1 LTTISLR
8 QSGDLETNKKCM
20 PEFPSTWISASE
32 LTTLYARNALSP
44 VEAVEAMLLRAS
56 KLQPHLNALVMIDVD
71 GARAAAKAS
80 EARWRMGAPLSPLDG
95 VPTSIKDTTQVKG
108 WPTRYGSYATDE
120 TPAAEDAPVVGR
132 LRAAGMV
139 ILGKSATPEFG
150 WKALTD
156 SPLQGTTRSPWNLKH
171 SPGGSSGG
179 ASSLTAAGINPFN
192 HGNDGGGSI
201 RIPAAHTGL
210 VGLKPSYGRIAQY
223 PADSPFAD
231 VISQGVLSR
240 TVLDTAL
247 ALNALAGPDPRDW
260 RSLPADPRDY
270 TANLEGGG
278 LEDGVR
284 GLRIG
289 LSLDFG
295 HVTADA
301 EVRALVAAAA
311 KRFEELGAHVD
322 DVGPLI
328 EPLQNFFEPL
338 WIGSFATR
346 FRQIP
351 TQLHGKLDPGFR
363 AAAEKG
369 LAVTLADYA
378 KAYEAKSKLARD
390 LALWHEKYDLLLTPV
405 TPTAAP
411 PVETLYNS
419 EAFPRWT
426 KGAPYTLPCNLTG
439 QPAAS
444 MPAGLTSAGLPV
456 GLQII
461 GPPRADHLVLRA
473 MRACER
479 ASGWTWPQ
487 AKVLE
492 TLAGL

>member
-1 LTTISLR
+1 MTEDTIWL
-8 QSGDLETNKKCM
+8 
-20 PEFPSTWISASE
+20 SAARLSQR
-32 LTTLYARNALSP
+32 YARREISP
-44 VEAVEAMLLRAS
+44 VEAVEAMLARAA
-56 KLQPHLNALVMIDVD
+56 KLQPHLNAFVLIDAEA
-71 GARAAAKAS
+71 ARAAAKAS
-80 EARWRMGAPLSPLDG
+80 ETRWMSGAPLSPLDG
-95 VPTSIKDTTQVKG
+95 VPTTIKDTTAVEG
-108 WPTRYGSYATDE
+108 WPTRYGSHATDE
-120 TPAAEDAPVVGR
+120 TPAAEDAAVTQR

-139 ILGKSATPEFG
+139 FLGKSATPEFG

-156 SPLQGTTRSPWNLKH
+156 SPLQGTKRSPWNLGH

-179 ASSLTAAGINPFN
+179 ASALTAAGINPFN

-201 RIPAAHTGL
+201 RIPASHTGL
-210 VGLKPSYGRIAQY
+210 VGLKPSYGRIPQY

-231 VISQGVLSR
+231 VISQGALSR

-247 ALNALAGPDPRDW
+247 ALNVMAGPDPRDW
-260 RSLPADPRDY
+260 RSLPADPRDH
-270 TANLEGGG
+270 AIG

-284 GLRIG
+284 GWKIG

-295 HVTADA
+295 HVKADA

-311 KRFEELGAHVD
+311 GRFEELGAHVE

-328 EPLQNFFEPL
+328 EPLRNSFEPL

-346 FRQIP
+346 LRQIP

-369 LAVTLADYA
+369 LAITLDDYA
-378 KAYEAKSKLARD
+378 RAYEAKSKLARD
-390 LALWHEKYDLLLTPV
+390 LALWHETFDLLLAPV
-405 TPTAAP
+405 APTAAP
-411 PVETLYNS
+411 AVETLYNS

-444 MPAGLTSAGLPV
+444 MPAGLTASGLPV

-473 MRACER
+473 MRAYES
-479 ASGWTWPQ
+479 ASGWAWPQ
-487 AKVLE
+487 ARVLE
-492 TLAGL
+492 TLARL

>member
-1 LTTISLR
+1 MSDDVFWR
-8 QSGDLETNKKCM
+8 
-20 PEFPSTWISASE
+20 SASE
-32 LTTLYARNALSP
+32 LSRAFGRKEISP
-44 VEAVEAMLLRAS
+44 VEVVEHVLGRAER
-56 KLQPHLNALVMIDVD
+56 LQSHLNFLVIADGD
-71 GARAAAKAS
+71 GARAAARAS
-80 EARWRMGAPLSPLDG
+80 EARWMKGEPLSPLDG

-108 WPTRYGSYATDE
+108 WPTRYGSHATDE
-120 TPAAEDAPVVGR
+120 TPATEDAPVVAR
-132 LRAAGMV
+132 LRAAGLP

-156 SPLQGTTRSPWNLKH
+156 SPLQGTTRNPWNPGH

-179 ASSLTAAGINPFN
+179 ASSMTAAGVAPFN

-210 VGLKPSYGRIAQY
+210 VGLKPSYGRIPQY

-231 VISQGVLSR
+231 VISQGVLARS
-240 TVLDTAL
+240 VLDTAL
-247 ALNALAGPDPRDW
+247 ALNATAGPDPRDW
-260 RSLPADPRDY
+260 RSLPAEGRDY
-270 TANLEGGG
+270 TIG
-278 LEDGVR
+278 LDDGVR
-284 GLRIG
+284 GWRIG

-295 HVTADA
+295 HVKADP
-301 EVRALVAAAA
+301 EVRALVEAAA
-311 KRFEELGAHVD
+311 KTFEALGAHVE

-369 LAVTLADYA
+369 LSITLADYA
-378 KAYEAKSKLARD
+378 KSYEAKSKLARD
-390 LALWHEKYDLLLTPV
+390 LALWHRKYDLLLSPV

-419 EAFPRWT
+419 DAFPRWT
-426 KGAPYTLPCNLTG
+426 RGAPYTLPFNLTG
-439 QPAAS
+439 QPATS
-444 MPAGLTSAGLPV
+444 MPAGLTRSGLPV
-456 GLQII
+456 GLQIV
-461 GPPRADHLVLRA
+461 GPPRADDRVLRA
-473 MRACER
+473 MRAYES

-487 AKVLE
+487 PKVLE
-492 TLAGL
+492 ALAKL